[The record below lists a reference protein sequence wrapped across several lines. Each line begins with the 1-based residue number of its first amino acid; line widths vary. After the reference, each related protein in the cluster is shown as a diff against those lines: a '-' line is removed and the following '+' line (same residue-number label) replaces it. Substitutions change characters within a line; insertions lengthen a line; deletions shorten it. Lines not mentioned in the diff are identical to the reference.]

1 MLNILR
7 QNSAL
12 AAIITILLGVL
23 LRVPVYLNAKPY
35 EYIMTAPF
43 SGLLFNFIQTL
54 SNGFLWSYIIA
65 TVLIIGQAILLN
77 YIIAKHDVLYKTT
90 FLPGFIFLLFSS
102 IFPEQSQ
109 LTPQLLSNTFLLF
122 ILTRLFYLY
131 ESNKPLFLVLDAGM
145 YLGIGLL
152 FNYDFVLYLP
162 FILVSVIIFT
172 SFNLRYIIVS
182 ILGAL
187 IPIYFVAV
195 YFFATDKFETFIQ
208 ILISSLQT
216 LEWSPA
222 LYNYYYFIP
231 LAVVGITTLSG
242 AFGLQ
247 QNFFKNKVKTRRV
260 LQSLMLLF
268 GFSLFGLFL
277 ENNNVVYAFFFC
289 NISLSVATAYYFISK
304 KRAVLK
310 VLTVLFFITI
320 SLVFTYLYFGLSV
333 N

>member
-1 MLNILR
+1 MLNLLR

-12 AAIITILLGVL
+12 AAIMTIIIGVL
-23 LRVPVYLNAKPY
+23 LRIPIYLNAKPY
-35 EYIMTAPF
+35 EYIVTAPF
-43 SGLLFNFIQTL
+43 SGLLFNFIQSLT
-54 SNGFLWSYIIA
+54 NGYLWSYIIA
-65 TVLIIGQAILLN
+65 TAIIIGQALLLN
-77 YIIAKHDVLYKTT
+77 YIIARHDVLYKTT
-90 FLPGFIFLLFSS
+90 FLPGFLYLLFSS

-152 FNYDFVLYLP
+152 FNYDFILYLP

-195 YFFATDKFETFIQ
+195 YFYVTDKFDTFIQ
-208 ILISSLQT
+208 ILFNSLQT
-216 LEWSPA
+216 LEWSPT
-222 LYNYYYFIP
+222 LYNYYYIIP
-231 LAVVGITTLSG
+231 LALMSITTLSG

-247 QNFFKNKVKTRRV
+247 QNFFKNKVKTRRI

-268 GFSLFGLFL
+268 GFSILGLFM
-277 ENNNVVYAFFFC
+277 ENNNIVFAFFFC
-289 NISLSVATAYYFISK
+289 NISLSVASAYYFTGK
-304 KRAVLK
+304 KRPLLK
-310 VLTVLFFITI
+310 ELTVLFFMSI